1 MSLRKTTFAV
11 ALVSLFAAAAHASD
25 KCDAPKETWINEADF
40 KARLA
45 AEGYEIKKFKVDD
58 GCYEIYGTNK
68 EGQKVEVYFNPATA
82 EVVKSKVED

>member
-11 ALVSLFAAAAHASD
+11 ALFSLFAAAAHASD
-25 KCDAPKETWINEADF
+25 KCNEPKETWINEADF
-40 KARLA
+40 KARLE
-45 AEGYEIKKFKVDD
+45 AEGYQIKKFKVDD

-82 EVVKSKVED
+82 EVVKSKTED